1 MVSCFFAACRRCQCA
16 RRLPTNRYFPN
27 PPGIDT
33 APKGSLAKGSW
44 HAGGVT
50 EGFTVGT
57 SSKYQPMWKRES
69 FLVNSEE

>member
-50 EGFTVGT
+50 ETNYNK
-57 SSKYQPMWKRES
+57 SSRNLRIKK
-69 FLVNSEE
+69 